1 MTNTLISFNT
11 MLENARHNR
20 ASEQIS
26 RFEAESGRMTAQAN
40 VRNAQSNA
48 RNADTNAFN
57 ARINAQ
63 NAATN
68 ARNADTNARN
78 ADTNARNAD
87 TNWTNALTNIRN
99 AATAEKNAATARFQA
114 HTQSRLADSQISL
127 NLYSE
132 ELTHAKAVEQQY
144 QTEILNKEGTSYGR
158 TMNYHGPYRER
169 LLDMQIGGDLSSVSD
184 ADVNRYGSIYNA
196 ADSILGAFS
205 GAVKGQKYYYGP
217 HTIKYYN

>member
-1 MTNTLISFNT
+1 MTNTLINFNT

-26 RFEAESGRMTAQAN
+26 QFEAESGRMTAQAN
-40 VRNAQSNA
+40 VRNAQTNA

-57 ARINAQ
+57 ASVNAQ

-78 ADTNARNAD
+78 ADTNL
-87 TNWTNALTNIRN
+87 TNALTNIRN
-99 AATAEKNAATARFQA
+99 AATAERNADTAAFQA
-114 HTQSRLADSQISL
+114 QTQSRLADSQISL

-144 QTEILNKEGTSYGR
+144 QTALLNKDGKSEGQST
-158 TMNYHGPYRER
+158 TFTGPYRER
-169 LLDMQIGGDLSSVSD
+169 LLDMQIHGDLSRVSD
-184 ADVNRYGSIYNA
+184 ADVNRYGSVYNA
-196 ADSILGAFS
+196 LETAFTGFA